1 MNTPLAACVALS
13 YPVAVVLGV
22 TFEIPLVPLAI
33 LATLILVAAWA
44 SLATTGRGVLAA
56 SLAVGISL
64 LLLGGMATW
73 LLYALPVL
81 IMGLLSLLF
90 ARSLRSDSTP
100 LITRYA
106 LAMGASDT
114 AAVHRYT
121 RNLTITWALLCA
133 GLAIVSAWLA
143 LFATATTWALFANG
157 INYLFLAG
165 LFLLEYPLRRWLLRD
180 EPHNGFLAYLMELA
194 RVDHH
199 RMLRHP

>member
-1 MNTPLAACVALS
+1 MNTPLAASVALS

-22 TFEIPLVPLAI
+22 TFGVPLLPLVI

-44 SLATTGRGVLAA
+44 SLAVTGRGVLAA
-56 SLAVGISL
+56 ALALGIATA
-64 LLLGGMATW
+64 LLGGVATW
-73 LLYALPVL
+73 VLYTLPVL

-90 ARSLRSDSTP
+90 ARSLRPDSTP

-114 AAVHRYT
+114 PAVHRYT
-121 RNLTITWALLCA
+121 RSLTITWALLCGA
-133 GLAIVSAWLA
+133 LALASAWLA
-143 LFATATTWALFANG
+143 LFASATTWALFANG
-157 INYLFLAG
+157 INYLLLAG

-180 EPHNGFLAYLMELA
+180 EARDGFLAYLMALA